1 MVLSLSAFCVCNDDY
16 RYICISFQVHI
27 QQWIDF
33 ASFEID
39 SNILAFYGPKIGR
52 AVYLPLTE
60 EAATSLLKRE
70 LGAVNTR
77 LASNTFMVGHSV
89 LLADIATPCKPL
101 DELNKE
107 AKKGGACEA
116 QARSK
121 RRRLQSPNLRILSDL
136 LPPSKMILDGWKR
149 LYSNTKTNFRE
160 VGGFLQRMDL
170 ARKYAF
176 GKMLVIGSEP
186 PFKAKGLWLFH
197 GQEIP
202 QFVLDE
208 CYDMELYEW
217 KKVDIKDEE

>member
-1 MVLSLSAFCVCNDDY
+1 MFITTDGALSFCICVCYDDY

-39 SNILAFYGPKIGR
+39 ANILAFYGPKIGR
-52 AVYLPLTE
+52 AVYLPL
-60 EAATSLLKRE
+60 
-70 LGAVNTR
+70 
-77 LASNTFMVGHSV
+77 
-89 LLADIATPCKPL
+89 
-101 DELNKE
+101 
-107 AKKGGACEA
+107 
-116 QARSK
+116 
-121 RRRLQSPNLRILSDL
+121 
-136 LPPSKMILDGWKR
+136 
-149 LYSNTKTNFRE
+149 
-160 VGGFLQRMDL
+160 RMDL
-170 ARKYAF
+170 ASKYAF

-217 KKVDIKDEE
+217 KKVDITDEE